1 MRPFKY
7 TAPRVGTGELRTPVI
22 FYEMIPNEGPEPGTA
37 EQKTLFETWAKL
49 DHVWLR
55 DLEQAKANKTLSD
68 VTITIRHPQG
78 EYFPTNRHHIQIQAP
93 GYEDLKYNVEHVQ
106 ADFPNTNFMTV
117 VGRLEK
123 WE

>member
-7 TAPRVGTGELRTPVI
+7 DPPRISSGELRTPVI
-22 FYEMIPNEGPEPGTA
+22 FYELTPYDGPEPGVKA
-37 EQKTLFETWAKL
+37 ETVLFTTWAKV

-68 VTITIRHPQG
+68 VTIAIRHPAG
-78 EYFPTNRHHIQIQAP
+78 EYFPTNRHHFRIEAP
-93 GYEDLKYNVEHVQ
+93 GYADLKYNVEHVQ
-106 ADFPNTNFMTV
+106 NDFPNTSFMTI

>member
-7 TAPRVGTGELRTPVI
+7 TPPRVGAGELRTPVT
-22 FYEMIPNEGPEPGTA
+22 FYELTPNSGPEPGVSQ
-37 EQKTLFETWAKL
+37 EKVLFKTWGKI

-68 VTITIRHPQG
+68 VTITIRNPRG
-78 EYFPTNRHHIQIQAP
+78 EYFPTNRHHIVIQSP
-93 GYEDLKYNVEHVQ
+93 GYENLKYNVEHVQ
-106 ADFPNTNFMTV
+106 SDFPNTLFMTI

>member
-7 TAPRVGTGELRTPVI
+7 TPPRVGSGELRTPVV
-22 FYEMIPNEGPEPGTA
+22 FYEMVSNTGPEPGA
-37 EQKTLFETWAKL
+37 SEEIVLFQTWAKV

-68 VTITIRHPQG
+68 VTITIRHPRG
-78 EYFPTNRHHIQIQAP
+78 DYFPTNRHYIAIESP
-93 GYEDLKYNVEHVQ
+93 GYENLKYNVEHVQ
-106 ADFPNTNFMTV
+106 SDFPNTQFMTI